1 MAEFMETLKE
11 GCMLTVYKRVPR
23 NGRDGTICIL
33 FVSVPSDSLMGWE
46 TGKLLGVYH
55 APLLEI

>member
-1 MAEFMETLKE
+1 MLKE

-23 NGRDGTICIL
+23 NGREGTMCIL
-33 FVSVPSDSLMGWE
+33 FVSVPSDSLTGWE
-46 TGKLLGVYH
+46 PGKLLDVYH